1 MAIWTIWL
9 IFAGVCFVLE
19 MATEGFLICWLGIG
33 GLCAMGI
40 SFVFPEAIGLQIIV
54 MAIVSIILIIST
66 RKLLKGIYKK
76 EETPMN
82 VYTILGKKAIVTQS
96 IDNLKGQG
104 RIKIDGDTWSARNE
118 NESEIISEGDSVEI
132 IRIDGVKAIVKKI

>member
-40 SFVFPEAIGLQIIV
+40 SFIFPEAIGLQVIV
-54 MAIVSIILIIST
+54 MAVVSIILIVST
-66 RKLLKGIYKK
+66 RKLLKGIYKND
-76 EETPMN
+76 ETPMN
-82 VYTILGKKAIVTQS
+82 VYTILGKKAVVLQT
-96 IDNLKGQG
+96 IDNLKSQG
-104 RIKIDGDTWSARNE
+104 RIKIDGDTWAARNE
-118 NESEIISEGDSVEI
+118 NESEIISEGDTVEI

>member
-40 SFVFPEAIGLQIIV
+40 SFVFPEAIGLQIMV
-54 MAIVSIILIIST
+54 MAVVSIILIIST